1 MRVSAAP
8 TGVVNPVDFPAPER
22 EPDAFHLV
30 DATMFWSPRSGGVK
44 SYLRAK
50 NNFLQHDSRIRHTV
64 VVPGAA
70 DAAPPQ
76 VPGWPLPFSAGYR
89 FPKSRASAARALA
102 SLAPD
107 VIEVG
112 DPYQMAWAALD
123 AGQQAGVPVC
133 AFYHSNLLDMAQ
145 RLAGRHA
152 RQVAAAYV
160 RKLYPHF
167 DRVLAP
173 SPHVVSLLHDLG
185 ISRAVLQPLGV
196 DTEVFHPQAPD
207 GSWRRRHG
215 IDPDAI
221 VLLYVGRFAPEKNLP
236 LLADAVDRLG
246 APYVLVTIG
255 HGPIRISGARVR
267 VLPYEAGREAL
278 ARAYAEANAFVHAGD
293 QETFGLAVLEAMACG
308 LPVVGCQRGGV
319 GDLVTDDVGATVPP
333 KSAEAFAR
341 AIAGLRQRDAAALA
355 RAARDHALRYDWRS
369 VFPPLIQHYRQLSH
383 GPERILDAVPDR
395 FDPAGAQ
402 PVHRHS

>member
-8 TGVVNPVDFPAPER
+8 TGVINAVDFPAPAR

-50 NNFLQHDSRIRHTV
+50 NGFLQQDTGIRHTV
-64 VVPGAA
+64 VVPGAVGA
-70 DAAPPQ
+70 VAPQ
-76 VPGWPLPFSAGYR
+76 VPGLPLPFSAGYR
-89 FPKSRASAARALA
+89 FPRSRRSATRVLT

-133 AFYHSNLLDMAQ
+133 GFYHSNLLDMAQ
-145 RLAGRHA
+145 RLAGKHA
-152 RQVAAAYV
+152 RRAAAAYV
-160 RKLYPHF
+160 RRLYPHF
-167 DRVLAP
+167 DQVFAP
-173 SPHVVSLLHDLG
+173 SPHVVALLHDLG
-185 ISRAVLQPLGV
+185 ISRATLQPLGV
-196 DTEVFHPQAPD
+196 DTDMFRPQAPD

-215 IDPDAI
+215 IAPDAI

-246 APYVLVTIG
+246 APYVLAAIG
-255 HGPIRISGARVR
+255 HGPVRLRGSRVR
-267 VLPYEAGREAL
+267 VLPYEASRDAL
-278 ARAYAEANAFVHAGD
+278 ARAYAEADAFVHAGD
-293 QETFGLAVLEAMACG
+293 QETFGLAVLEAMASG
-308 LPVVGCQRGGV
+308 LPVVGCRRGGV

-333 KSAEAFAR
+333 GSAEAFAR
-341 AIAGLRQRDAAALA
+341 AIASLRQRDAAALA
-355 RAARDHALRYDWRS
+355 QAARNHALRYDWRS
-369 VFPPLIQHYRQLSH
+369 VFPSLIQHYRQLSH
-383 GPERILDAVPDR
+383 GTERTLDAVPDR